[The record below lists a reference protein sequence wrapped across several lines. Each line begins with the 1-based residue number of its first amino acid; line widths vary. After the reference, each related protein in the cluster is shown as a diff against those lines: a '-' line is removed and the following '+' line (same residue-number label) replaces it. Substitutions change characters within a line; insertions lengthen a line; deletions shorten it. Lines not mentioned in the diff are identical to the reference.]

1 MAFASF
7 AAPRIYVWQVG
18 AVRGDRASLLR
29 ITHRQGMA
37 VPLPKTRRERTPR
50 ASCSG
55 AHSGA
60 ALARDYRPGS
70 AVGHRGGLDGCPAP
84 LRLAGEM
91 PWVGGVGERTGVVL
105 RIDALGGCF
114 GRATRSGML
123 HWHSALAHRIGFT
136 PSSIRPHPSSH
147 GRHSMQ
153 TSRRIQTR
161 PTVTHGC
168 VGGTTTSRGRRLLQ
182 SREATSAS
190 RPRWC
195 LLPSRTARCAPD
207 TMMLSRWHMRHPSLS
222 TASAC
227 IVDGA
232 RSARVR
238 GRRHALYSCAAPV
251 GGQSSP
257 LMGGVSLEC
266 SSSRCAWAWRRWS
279 MLEWLG
285 PTQE

>member
-147 GRHSMQ
+147 GRTQHWHTALALHPLVFGLILPRMAG
-153 TSRRIQTR
+153 TPCRHHVASRRARQS
-161 PTVTHGC
+161 PTAAWEVPPHRVEGGC
-168 VGGTTTSRGRRLLQ
+168 CSP
-182 SREATSAS
+182 E
-190 RPRWC
+190 
-195 LLPSRTARCAPD
+195 
-207 TMMLSRWHMRHPSLS
+207 
-222 TASAC
+222 
-227 IVDGA
+227 
-232 RSARVR
+232 
-238 GRRHALYSCAAPV
+238 RRHLRHDR
-251 GGQSSP
+251 GGACC
-257 LMGGVSLEC
+257 LHERRGVP
-266 SSSRCAWAWRRWS
+266 
-279 MLEWLG
+279 
-285 PTQE
+285 PTL